1 MHTGREAALIR
12 QISNPMAST
21 DCTLLA
27 LAGIGHRDGR
37 AFGFASCNRSVG
49 AAEGMNV
56 LREARHPCGGGLGAC
71 TNGASVEVEGGVGVE
86 FEYGVTN
93 VEYTEFQRLGIKDQA
108 VREGSNESAYPA
120 NTNILY
126 VGAHC
131 MLKLL
136 ALLCMALPLR
146 RFRSRTVPGPFQEVS
161 SPTHAVDSAPI
172 LRRYCYVLHAAHNPA
187 NRTRTDMCRPGL
199 HIVGYR
205 RAICWLSPQQTVL
218 TLL

>member
-1 MHTGREAALIR
+1 VHIGREAALIR

-37 AFGFASCNRSVG
+37 AFGFASCNRCVG

-56 LREARHPCGGGLGAC
+56 LREARHHSGGGLGGAR
-71 TNGASVEVEGGVGVE
+71 TNGAHVEVEGGVGVE

-126 VGAHC
+126 VGA
-131 MLKLL
+131 
-136 ALLCMALPLR
+136 R
-146 RFRSRTVPGPFQEVS
+146 VEGP
-161 SPTHAVDSAPI
+161 
-172 LRRYCYVLHAAHNPA
+172 
-187 NRTRTDMCRPGL
+187 
-199 HIVGYR
+199 
-205 RAICWLSPQQTVL
+205 
-218 TLL
+218 